1 MEISERMSGR
11 TVFPAGVVLVALGLL
26 FLAGQQGWIDASGL
40 VSTWWPGILIVAG
53 LAALMSRQGGWSSW
67 LLFCLGVVLLLV
79 NLGILP
85 RSRVMALWPLVLIV
99 VGIFLLIGR
108 MGGGRRV

>member
-1 MEISERMSGR
+1 MGMSGR
-11 TVFPAGVVLVALGLL
+11 VVFPAGVVLVALGLL

-40 VSTWWPGILIVAG
+40 VATWWPVILIVAG
-53 LAALMSRQGGWSSW
+53 LGALMGRQGGWSSW

-99 VGIFLLIGR
+99 VGLFLLIGR

>member
-1 MEISERMSGR
+1 M
-11 TVFPAGVVLVALGLL
+11 LVALGLL

-40 VSTWWPGILIVAG
+40 VSSWWPAILIVLG
-53 LAALMSRQGGWSSW
+53 LSALMTRQGGWSSW
-67 LLFCLGVVLLLV
+67 LLFGLGVVFLLV

-99 VGIFLLIGR
+99 VGLFLLIGR
-108 MGGGRRV
+108 MSGGRRV